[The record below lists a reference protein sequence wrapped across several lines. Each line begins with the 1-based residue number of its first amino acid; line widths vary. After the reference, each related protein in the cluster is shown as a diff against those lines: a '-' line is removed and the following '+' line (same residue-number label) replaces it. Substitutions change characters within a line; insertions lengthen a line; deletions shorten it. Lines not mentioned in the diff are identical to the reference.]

1 MLINQTNNNDDQV
14 PELAKIFKDVH
25 LIQIRICGY
34 TLRMKRH
41 MYVYHSIPI
50 MFVKL

>member
-25 LIQIRICGY
+25 FNLY
-34 TLRMKRH
+34 TNMWIH
-41 MYVYHSIPI
+41 HEDEAHVYHSIPI